1 MQQLEAFLLTRY
13 GVASYG
19 TLTANG
25 FPRRTVDQAVR
36 TGMVRR
42 VARGTFAL
50 PQADARLV
58 DAARNRASSTCV
70 SAAHLLGWWVLTPP
84 VTAHVRCDAARSIP
98 GAVVHRGQRSA
109 HRLIAPPQQILRD
122 AFRCL
127 PRLDALVMAESA
139 VITNAVGLQS
149 LQKEFS
155 RQQDWPVRALL
166 GTIRRTTASPLEVCA
181 RFHLLNAGLR
191 VETEVLL
198 PGIGR
203 ADLLVDG
210 WLIVEIDGFAFHS
223 SREHYRMDRRRWNAS
238 SAAGWITLRITA
250 ELVLHRP
257 DEFVDLVKKTRDTW
271 GHRLRQQPQYQ
282 GSSSG
287 PAAATAAAAGVT
299 EGLDP
304 PKNPGGHRNTG

>member
-1 MQQLEAFLLTRY
+1 MQQLQAFLLSRY

-25 FPRRTVDQAVR
+25 FPRWTIDQALR
-36 TGMVRR
+36 TGIVRR
-42 VARGTFAL
+42 ADRGTFAL

-58 DAARNRASSTCV
+58 DAARSQASLTRI
-70 SAAHLLGWWVLTPP
+70 SAADVLGWWLLTPP
-84 VTAHVRCDAARSIP
+84 ETVHVRCDAARTIP
-98 GAVVHRGQRSA
+98 GTVIHRGQRSA
-109 HRLIAPPQQILRD
+109 HRLIAPPRQILRD

-139 VITNAVGLQS
+139 VITNAVGLQA

-155 RQQDWPVRALL
+155 GQQDWQVRTLL

-191 VETEVLL
+191 VETEVAL

-203 ADLLVDG
+203 VDLLVDG
-210 WLIVEIDGFAFHS
+210 WLIIEIDGFAFHS
-223 SREHYRMDRRRWNAS
+223 SREHYRVDRRRWKAS
-238 SAAGWITLRITA
+238 AAAGWITLRITA

-257 DEFVDLVKKTRDTW
+257 EEFVDLVEKTRDMW
-271 GHRLRQQPQYQ
+271 SLRVRRRQQ
-282 GSSSG
+282 
-287 PAAATAAAAGVT
+287 
-299 EGLDP
+299 
-304 PKNPGGHRNTG
+304 

>member
-1 MQQLEAFLLTRY
+1 MQQLEAFLLSRY

-25 FPRRTVDQAVR
+25 FPRSTIDQALR
-36 TGMVRR
+36 TGIVRR

-58 DAARNRASSTCV
+58 DAARSQASLTCI
-70 SAAHLLGWWVLTPP
+70 SAAEVLGWWLLAPP
-84 VTAHVRCDAARSIP
+84 GSVHVRCDAARTIP
-98 GAVVHRGQRSA
+98 GTVVHRGQRSA
-109 HRLIAPPQQILRD
+109 HRLIAPPRQILRD

-127 PRLDALVMAESA
+127 PRLHALVMAESA
-139 VITNAVGLQS
+139 VVTNAVGLQA

-155 RQQDWPVRALL
+155 GQQDWHVRALL

-191 VETEVLL
+191 VETEVAL

-203 ADLLVDG
+203 VDLLVDG
-210 WLIVEIDGFAFHS
+210 WLIIEIDGFAFHS
-223 SREHYRMDRRRWNAS
+223 SRAHYRVDRRRWNAS
-238 SAAGWITLRITA
+238 AAAGWITLRITA

-257 DEFVDLVKKTRDTW
+257 EEFVKLVKMARDTW
-271 GHRLRQQPQYQ
+271 SLR
-282 GSSSG
+282 
-287 PAAATAAAAGVT
+287 V
-299 EGLDP
+299 
-304 PKNPGGHRNTG
+304 RR